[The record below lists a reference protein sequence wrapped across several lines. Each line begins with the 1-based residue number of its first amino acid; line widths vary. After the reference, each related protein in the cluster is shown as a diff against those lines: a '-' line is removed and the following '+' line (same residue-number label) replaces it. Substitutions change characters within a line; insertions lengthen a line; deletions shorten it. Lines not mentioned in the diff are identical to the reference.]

1 MTAATADTAAD
12 YGPDLAPVTRLP
24 QHDSLTAM
32 TAATTDSAA
41 DYGLD
46 LESVSR
52 PRRRDSLKGVTAAT
66 DDKAAET
73 ERQPITREQWLL
85 VRKLFSKRSDV
96 DSAQANSVTPLR
108 RVNLDAEEPA
118 NDGTLLAHGQISPVL
133 QNVC

>member
-1 MTAATADTAAD
+1 
-12 YGPDLAPVTRLP
+12 
-24 QHDSLTAM
+24 M

-46 LESVSR
+46 PASVSR
-52 PRRRDSLKGVTAAT
+52 PRRRDSLRGVTAAT
-66 DDKAAET
+66 DKAAET
-73 ERQPITREQWLL
+73 ERQLITREQWLL

-96 DSAQANSVTPLR
+96 DSAQANAVTPLR